1 MLAVVPAAIRALQ
14 EKGKGMS
21 LETARTEF
29 IEAGGMRFAFRRLGP
44 AKGMPL
50 VLLQHFTG
58 NMDSWDPAVVNQLAE
73 TRPVIVFNNAGVGTS
88 SGATPDNV
96 EQMAADA
103 ETFIRALDLGEVD
116 LLGFSL
122 GGMIAQVLA
131 ARGTGLV
138 RKMIVA
144 GAAPRGGEE
153 HLMAVVNDA
162 FARGAA
168 DVRLPL
174 FFTPSEAS
182 QRAGRGF
189 IARATARAQDRDP
202 ESGDSVSEPQA
213 KAIITW
219 CARKDEA
226 SILRAIA
233 QPTLI
238 VHGSDDSMFPSINAY
253 NMFKAMSD
261 AQLIL
266 YPDSGHGAPFQYPDL
281 FVAHCRT
288 FLDARATA

>member
-1 MLAVVPAAIRALQ
+1 
-14 EKGKGMS
+14 MS

-29 IEAGGMRFAFRRLGP
+29 IEAGGMRFAFRRLDP

-58 NMDSWDPAVVNQLAE
+58 NMDSWDPAVVNRLAE

-96 EQMAADA
+96 ERMAADA

-189 IARATARAQDRDP
+189 IAR
-202 ESGDSVSEPQA
+202 G
-213 KAIITW
+213 
-219 CARKDEA
+219 
-226 SILRAIA
+226 LRAHRTGI
-233 QPTLI
+233 P
-238 VHGSDDSMFPSINAY
+238 
-253 NMFKAMSD
+253 KAET
-261 AQLIL
+261 
-266 YPDSGHGAPFQYPDL
+266 
-281 FVAHCRT
+281 V
-288 FLDARATA
+288 